1 MCDNFSFYMI
11 ICLYFACTFARQ
23 KWHYDKKVT
32 LSWSLILT
40 ATQCPQNQVFWT
52 NVRLLLS
59 TFLSVGQ
66 GTVQARCVTRV
77 LGGKTP
83 AVPYHYCY
91 LPSPPVVPS
100 ARCVTRVLSGKTPA
114 VPYHYCTTFLS
125 CCSNSQVCSK
135 DVQWE
140 DICCALPLLLST
152 FLSCCSNSQVCH
164 KGAQWWD
171 IGCSLP
177 LLFKCYLPLTN

>member
-1 MCDNFSFYMI
+1 MALWQKSDSQLVINLNCHPMPTKPGILNKCEATI
-11 ICLYFACTFARQ
+11 IHLSLCWPRYCASQVCNKGAR
-23 KWHYDKKVT
+23 WEDT
-32 LSWSLILT
+32 SCSL
-40 ATQCPQNQVFWT
+40 P
-52 NVRLLLS
+52 LLLS
-59 TFLSVGQ
+59 TF
-66 GTVQARCVTRV
+66 
-77 LGGKTP
+77 
-83 AVPYHYCY
+83 
-91 LPSPPVVPS
+91 PSFVPS
-100 ARCVTRVLSGKTPA
+100 ARCVARVLSGKTPA